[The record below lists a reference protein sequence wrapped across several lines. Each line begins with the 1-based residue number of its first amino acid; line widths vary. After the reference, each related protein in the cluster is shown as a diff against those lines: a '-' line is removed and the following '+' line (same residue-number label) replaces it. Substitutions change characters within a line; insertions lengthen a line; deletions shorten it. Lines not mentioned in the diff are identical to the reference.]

1 MWCDYFNQNFFIKK
15 IFEVVP
21 DLKSVTILD
30 VHFGVTSNRLKMFIK
45 MSELVD
51 YPPKKWGEPGLYTF
65 YIELDFFDISNVH
78 IANYNDMQELSDI
91 QITMENELIRFS
103 STGAI
108 DMDFNAK
115 AGVIQS
121 IKIYY

>member
-1 MWCDYFNQNFFIKK
+1 MWCDYFEENFFIKK
-15 IFEVVP
+15 IFKVVP
-21 DLKSVTILD
+21 DLKSITILD
-30 VHFGVTSNRLKMFIK
+30 VHFGVTSSRLKMFIK

-65 YIELDFFDISNVH
+65 YIELDFFNMSNIH
-78 IANYNDMQELSDI
+78 FANYNDMQELSDI

-108 DMDFNAK
+108 DMDFNAE